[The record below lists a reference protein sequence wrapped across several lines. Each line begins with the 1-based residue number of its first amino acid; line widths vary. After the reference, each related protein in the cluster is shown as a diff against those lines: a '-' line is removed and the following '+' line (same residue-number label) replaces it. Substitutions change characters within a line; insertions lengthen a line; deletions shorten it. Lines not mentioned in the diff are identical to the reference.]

1 MRLSEQIDFETGR
14 PYVDDSGLE
23 PGCVLNNTYRVG
35 QLIAQGGMGKLHL
48 ASHERLPGLFVVKTP
63 HVAVPGADEIA
74 ARLREEAKLVAGLSH
89 PNIVKV
95 FELNTTP
102 SGLPYMVMEHLQGM
116 DLNKIMRARPLQPWE
131 AAGVVRQ
138 VASALS
144 AAHACG
150 IVHRDL
156 KPENVFVVPVS
167 GQDDLIKLIDFGA
180 SKVGSSS
187 RITGERSLIGTPNY
201 MSPEQINGRSHE
213 VDARTDQFA
222 LAILTYE
229 MLAGEAPFV
238 GDDPLRL
245 LYRIVNHD
253 PPPLAGKVTWVPKA
267 VELVLRRALEK
278 DPDDRYPT
286 VTDFSRALELALQ
299 KDIGAKVDPLR
310 LLANLP
316 APQTG
321 PTAARAQRAA
331 GGRTDSLPTS
341 CAARRPRI
349 ASPVRKRPLRGR
361 GGRRSRRHRPLLWL
375 VASAV
380 AAGVAL
386 FAPQAEPIFRQL
398 QADLAG
404 HVENVEHFVLQT
416 RVSGPSNTAE
426 NPGTF
431 QPRSSDSGSTQPF
444 PP

>member
-1 MRLSEQIDFETGR
+1 MRISEQIDLETNYAYPDG
-14 PYVDDSGLE
+14 SGLE
-23 PGCVLNNTYRVG
+23 PGCILNNTFRVG
-35 QLIAQGGMGKLHL
+35 PLIAQGGMGKLHL
-48 ASHERLPGLFVVKTP
+48 ATHQRLPGLFVVKTP

-102 SGLPYMVMEHLQGM
+102 SGLPYMVMEYLQGM
-116 DLNKIMRARPLQPWE
+116 DLNKILRARALLPWE

-156 KPENVFVVPVS
+156 KPENVFVVPVN

-180 SKVGSSS
+180 SKVGPSH
-187 RITGERSLIGTPNY
+187 RMTDERSLIGTPNY

-238 GDDPLRL
+238 GDDPVRL

-253 PPPLAGKVTWVPKA
+253 PPPLAGKVTWAPKA

-278 DPDDRYPT
+278 HPDDRFPT
-286 VTDFSRALELALQ
+286 VSDFSRALDLALE
-299 KDIGAKVDPLR
+299 KDVGVRAEPLR
-310 LLANLP
+310 LTANLP
-316 APQTG
+316 VPQAG
-321 PTAARAQRAA
+321 PPVARPEN
-331 GGRTDSLPTS
+331 LPTS
-341 CAARRPRI
+341 CAARRPP
-349 ASPVRKRPLRGR
+349 ASTSPIRTRPINGP
-361 GGRRSRRHRPLLWL
+361 GGRRGQRGRRRRPLVWL
-375 VASAV
+375 VASALAV
-380 AAGVAL
+380 GVAL
-386 FAPQAEPIFRQL
+386 FAPQAESLFKQI
-398 QADLAG
+398 QAEVAG
-404 HVENVEHFVLQT
+404 HVEDVEHFVLQT
-416 RVSGPSNTAE
+416 RGSGASNTAA

-431 QPRSSDSGSTQPF
+431 QPRSSDSGSAQPF